1 MSRERFIR
9 VVREL
14 IVKNKAYSRLRE
26 AITVICA
33 ETFTVAFRGFH
44 LDRSKGRTIGQD
56 TEINVGAIGR
66 STVLVKPPCGFVFHF
81 LVFSLGQ
88 KWL

>member
-1 MSRERFIR
+1 MKKL
-9 VVREL
+9 V
-14 IVKNKAYSRLRE
+14 VKNKAYSRLYSRLRE

-33 ETFTVAFRGFH
+33 EAFTVTFRGFH
-44 LDRSKGRTIGQD
+44 LDRSKSGAIGQN
-56 TEINVGAIGR
+56 TEIDVGAIGR

-81 LVFSLGQ
+81 LMFSLGQ